1 MFANE
6 VKRMIQRSLLVGFC
20 VLCGNVVMAQ
30 ANYEPL
36 RDNASGS
43 QNRGAA
49 QETRRVVPPPVVV
62 FVPQIIVGK
71 NYKQITLQDLDIKTK
86 VIGNVATT
94 TYEMTMYNPNS
105 NIMEAEL
112 EFPLAENQTIAA
124 VALDINGKMREGV
137 VVEKTKARQ
146 TFEAVVRQGA
156 DPLLVEKTSGNQFK
170 TRIYPFSPNGTRKIR
185 IVLEEFLKKEKGQFK
200 YTLPLQFK
208 QELKNFTLDIE
219 IPTGTNNLPEVTTDL
234 PNFRFT
240 NVEQVARSHF
250 EAKNYML
257 NNNLSF
263 RIPQVGKNKTFTHA
277 EGNKTYFYT
286 NLDVNQQDKAKTM
299 PGKIAIVWDTSLSGS
314 KRNIEKEKELLKEY
328 LKKVQNAT
336 VTFIPFNLEQGKEQT
351 VTVKNGDASA
361 LIELID
367 NVVYDGA
374 TRFNALALNKIKA
387 DEILLFTDGI
397 NTYDKQNNLVL
408 PKIPLYI
415 ISSSAEYEP
424 GLLKAWA
431 NKTYGSF
438 INLTA
443 VDANKALAL
452 LTNKPLRIIKYKV
465 KNITDVYPAIGS
477 EVGES
482 ISVSGILVSGEDAQ
496 YCEHPDNEPAKGAD
510 FEVVLGYDPKHIV
523 GTEKF
528 TVKAGGNNPAV
539 ARLWAMQKIQDLE
552 QDPQGNKKEILALGQ
567 EYSIVTSDTSLLVL
581 ENASDYARY
590 NITPPEEL
598 LEEYN
603 RIIKNRTTEESKA
616 TQNAWDDA
624 VNQAKVVKEWWNK
637 EFEAP
642 APKPKKYQP
651 LEDGEIYGDAAS
663 SSDLSAHDMDAPSNF
678 IIRPIDASADAPARN
693 EAMADRAARPA
704 VRNSVVRRSASASS
718 ARRSVESAAFA
729 DMALEEVEPSFSAS
743 SRGASAGGP
752 SIKVQSWDPDTP
764 YLKILKK
771 SKDAELYADYLKLKT
786 GYQDQPSF
794 YFDITDEFI
803 RRGKN
808 KEALVVLSNITEM
821 KLDNVELLRIA
832 ANKLLQIKQY
842 EYAIELFEKI
852 TQLRDEDPQSFRDLA
867 LAYWAKGDYQKAFDL
882 FYKVLGTNWHRSNE
896 VKQIVFVELNNLLN
910 EHSKLKK
917 KDLPKD
923 LVFNM
928 PVDIRIVM
936 AWSTDNTDM
945 DLHVIDP
952 IGEECYYSN
961 KLTAI
966 GGRYPH
972 DFRQGFGP
980 EEYMV
985 KKAVDGKYVIRTN
998 SFGDY
1003 RQSIAGATTVYLDIY
1018 TNYGRPN
1025 QKHERTFVR
1034 AENVKDNNTIGEI
1047 VWDKAKQKK

>member
-1 MFANE
+1 MFYNE
-6 VKRMIQRSLLVGFC
+6 VKRMIQRGVLVSFC
-20 VLCGNVVMAQ
+20 VLCSNIAMAQ

-36 RDNASGS
+36 RDDASGA
-43 QNRGAA
+43 QNRRAEEA
-49 QETRRVVPPPVVV
+49 DRVLTPPVVV
-62 FVPQIIVGK
+62 LVPQIIVSK

-94 TYEMTMYNPNS
+94 TYEMTLYNPNS

-112 EFPLAENQTIAA
+112 VFPLSENQTIAA

-185 IVLEEFLKKEKGQFK
+185 IVLEEFLNKEKGQFK

-208 QELKNFTLDIE
+208 QELKNFSLDIE
-219 IPTGTNNLPEVTTDL
+219 IPTGTNSLPEVTTDL

-240 NVEQVARSHF
+240 NVEQVVRSHF

-257 NNNLSF
+257 DNTLSF

-277 EGNKTYFYT
+277 EGNQTYFYA
-286 NLDVNQQDKAKTM
+286 NLDIKQQDKVKTM
-299 PGKIAIVWDTSLSGS
+299 PGKIAVVWDTSLSGN
-314 KRNIEKEKELLKEY
+314 KRDIEKEKALLKKY
-328 LKKVQNAT
+328 LKKVKDAT
-336 VTFIPFNLEQGKEQT
+336 ITFIPFNLEQGKEQT

-361 LIELID
+361 LMDLID

-374 TRFNALALNKIKA
+374 TRFNTLALGKIKA
-387 DEILLFTDGI
+387 DEILLFTDGV
-397 NTYDKQNNLVL
+397 NTYDRQNEMTL
-408 PKIPLYI
+408 PKIPIYVI
-415 ISSSAEYEP
+415 NSSAEYEP
-424 GLLKAWA
+424 GLLKSWA

-443 VDANKALAL
+443 VDQNKALAL
-452 LTNKPLRIIKYKV
+452 LINKPLRVIRYKV
-465 KNITDVYPAIGS
+465 KNIREVYPTVGS
-477 EVGES
+477 EAGEN
-482 ISVSGILVSGEDAQ
+482 ISVSGILVTGEEAKSR
-496 YCEHPDNEPAKGAD
+496 EHTDNEISEGAD
-510 FEVVLGYDPKHIV
+510 LEVVLGYDPKHIV

-528 TVKAGGNNPAV
+528 TIKAGGNNPAV

-552 QDPQGNKKEILALGQ
+552 QDPLGNKKEILALGQ
-567 EYSIVTSDTSLLVL
+567 AYSIVTSDTSLLVL
-581 ENASDYARY
+581 ESAADYARY

-598 LEEYN
+598 LAEYN
-603 RIIKNRTTEESKA
+603 SIIKNRTNEEKRGK
-616 TQNAWDDA
+616 QEAWKDA
-624 VNQAKVVKEWWNK
+624 IDQAKEVKEWWNK
-637 EFEAP
+637 TFEAP
-642 APKPKKYQP
+642 VARKGKYKP
-651 LEDGEIYGDAAS
+651 LEDNNDGSILSGVLDLILPTPSERSTADEAPAHPATRNASTRISRENIARFASADMAS
-663 SSDLSAHDMDAPSNF
+663 SSMSMEM
-678 IIRPIDASADAPARN
+678 SADAFT
-693 EAMADRAARPA
+693 EADVMADVAP
-704 VRNSVVRRSASASS
+704 VGTSNSAPSS
-718 ARRSVESAAFA
+718 A
-729 DMALEEVEPSFSAS
+729 
-743 SRGASAGGP
+743 G
-752 SIKVQSWDPDTP
+752 SIKVKSWDPDTP

-786 GYQDQPSF
+786 GYEDQPSF

-808 KEALVVLSNITEM
+808 KEALMVLSNVTEM
-821 KLDNVELLRIA
+821 QLDSVELLRIA
-832 ANKLLQIKQY
+832 ANKLMQIEQY
-842 EYAIELFEKI
+842 DYAIELFEKI

-882 FYKVLGTNWHRSNE
+882 FYKVLETNWHRSNE
-896 VKQIVFVELNNLLN
+896 IKQIVFVELNNLLN
-910 EHSKLKK
+910 EHPKLKK

-923 LVFNM
+923 LVFKI

-945 DLHVIDP
+945 DLHVVDP
-952 IGEECYYSN
+952 IGEDCYYGN

-972 DFRQGFGP
+972 DFTQGFGP
-980 EEYMV
+980 EEYMI
-985 KKAVDGKYVIRTN
+985 KKAVDGKYTIRTN
-998 SFGDY
+998 NFADR
-1003 RQSIAGATTVYLDIY
+1003 RQSISGATTVYLDIY
-1018 TNYGRPN
+1018 TNYGSPD

-1034 AENVKDNNTIGEI
+1034 TENVKEDNTIGEV
-1047 VWDKAKQKK
+1047 VWEKKAKNSK

>member
-1 MFANE
+1 
-6 VKRMIQRSLLVGFC
+6 MIKRSLLVGFC
-20 VLCGNVVMAQ
+20 VLCGNMTMAQ
-30 ANYEPL
+30 SNYEPL
-36 RDNASGS
+36 RDDASGA
-43 QNRGAA
+43 QNR
-49 QETRRVVPPPVVV
+49 QETRIIPPPVVV
-62 FVPQIIVGK
+62 FVPQITVSK
-71 NYKQITLQDLDIKTK
+71 NYKQITIQDLDIKTK
-86 VIGNVATT
+86 IIGNVATT
-94 TYEMTMYNPNS
+94 SYEMTLHNPNS

-112 EFPLAENQTIAA
+112 TFPLAENQTIAA
-124 VALDINGKMREGV
+124 IAFDINGKMREGV

-185 IVLEEFLKKEKGQFK
+185 IVLEEFLGKEKGQFK

-208 QELKNFTLDIE
+208 QELKNFSLDIE

-240 NVEQVARSHF
+240 NTEQVVRSHF
-250 EAKNYML
+250 EAHNYML
-257 NNNLSF
+257 NNTLSF

-277 EGNKTYFYT
+277 EGKQTYFYT
-286 NLDVNQQDKAKTM
+286 NLDVKQQAQAKTM
-299 PGKIAIVWDTSLSGS
+299 PEKIAVVWDISLSGT
-314 KRNIEKEKELLKEY
+314 KRNIEKEKALLKEY
-328 LKKVQNAT
+328 LKKVNNAT

-374 TRFNALALNKIKA
+374 TRFNTLALGKIKA

-397 NTYDKQNNLVL
+397 NTYDKQNKLAL
-408 PKIPLYI
+408 PKIPVYVI
-415 ISSSAEYEP
+415 NSSAEYEP

-438 INLTA
+438 INLIA
-443 VDANKALAL
+443 VDQNKALAL

-465 KNITDVYPAIGS
+465 KNIKDIYPVVGS
-477 EVGES
+477 EAGENIS
-482 ISVSGILVSGEDAQ
+482 IAGILLTGEEAQ
-496 YCEHPDNEPAKGAD
+496 VCEDPESAPSQGTDL
-510 FEVVLGYDPKHIV
+510 EVVLGYDAKHIT

-552 QDPQGNKKEILALGQ
+552 IDPQGNKKEILDLGQ
-567 EYSIVTSDTSLLVL
+567 QYSIVTSNTSLLVL
-581 ENASDYARY
+581 ESAEDYARY

-598 LEEYN
+598 LAEYN
-603 RIIKNRTTEESKA
+603 RIINNRAKEES
-616 TQNAWDDA
+616 QEQQDAWKDA
-624 VNQAKVVKEWWNK
+624 VEQAKEVKEWWNK
-637 EFEAP
+637 DFDGYA
-642 APKPKKYQP
+642 AKKAKYQALRDTDSSAEGYSGTGEVFDLIIP
-651 LEDGEIYGDAAS
+651 DRVLERTATRNAS
-663 SSDLSAHDMDAPSNF
+663 ASMARM
-678 IIRPIDASADAPARN
+678 ASADMAAEESVYM
-693 EAMADRAARPA
+693 EADALSDMMADEAAP
-704 VRNSVVRRSASASS
+704 
-718 ARRSVESAAFA
+718 SAA
-729 DMALEEVEPSFSAS
+729 PRS
-743 SRGASAGGP
+743 SGG
-752 SIKVQSWDPDTP
+752 SIKVKSWDPDTP

-786 GYQDQPSF
+786 GYEDQPSF

-808 KEALVVLSNITEM
+808 KEALIILSNITEM
-821 KLDNVELLRIA
+821 KLDSVELLRIA
-832 ANKLLQIKQY
+832 ANKLLQIEQY
-842 EYAIELFEKI
+842 DYAIELFEKI

-882 FYKVLGTNWHRSNE
+882 LYKVLGTAWHRSNE
-896 VKQIVFVELNNLLN
+896 IKQIVFVELNNLLN
-910 EHSKLKK
+910 AQPKLNK
-917 KDLPKD
+917 KDLPKE
-923 LVFNM
+923 LVFKM

-945 DLHVIDP
+945 DLYVIDP
-952 IGEECYYSN
+952 VNEECYYRN

-972 DFRQGFGP
+972 DFREGFGP

-985 KKAVDGKYVIRTN
+985 KKAVDGKYTIRTN
-998 SFGDY
+998 NFADG

-1018 TNYGRPN
+1018 TDYGRPN

-1034 AENVKDNNTIGEI
+1034 TENVKDNNTIGEI
-1047 VWDKAKQKK
+1047 VWEKGNKK

>member
-6 VKRMIQRSLLVGFC
+6 VRRMIQRSLLVGFC
-20 VLCGNVVMAQ
+20 VLCGNVAMAQ
-30 ANYEPL
+30 ASYEPL
-36 RDNASGS
+36 HDNASG
-43 QNRGAA
+43 A
-49 QETRRVVPPPVVV
+49 QDRRAEAVRVVPPVVV

-94 TYEMTMYNPNS
+94 TYEMTLHNPNS

-112 EFPLAENQTIAA
+112 NFPLAENQTIAA

-208 QELKNFTLDIE
+208 QELKNFSLDIE

-240 NVEQVARSHF
+240 NVAQVVRSHF
-250 EAKNYML
+250 EAKDYML

-299 PGKIAIVWDTSLSGS
+299 PGKIAVVWDTSLSGS
-314 KRNIEKEKELLKEY
+314 KRNIEKEKALLKEY
-328 LKKVQNAT
+328 LKKVNNAE

-361 LIELID
+361 LMELID
-367 NVVYDGA
+367 KVVYDGA
-374 TRFNALALNKIKA
+374 TRFNTLALGKIKA

-397 NTYDKQNNLVL
+397 NTYDRQNKLNL
-408 PKIPLYI
+408 PNIPVYI
-415 ISSSAEYEP
+415 INSSAEYEP

-443 VDANKALAL
+443 LDQNKALAL
-452 LTNKPLRIIKYKV
+452 LTNKPLRVIQYKV
-465 KNITDVYPAIGS
+465 KNIKDVYPAIGS

-482 ISVSGILVSGEDAQ
+482 ISISGILVSGDETQ
-496 YCEHPDNEPAKGAD
+496 YCEIPDNEPAKGAD
-510 FEVVLGYDPKHIV
+510 LEVVLGYDPKHIV
-523 GTEKF
+523 GSEKF

-598 LEEYN
+598 LAEYN
-603 RIIKNRTTEESKA
+603 SIIKNRTNEESKA
-616 TQNAWDDA
+616 KKDAWDDA
-624 VNQAKVVKEWWNK
+624 VNQAKEVKEWWNK
-637 EFEAP
+637 EFKPVSVAKKEYEALRDEINDFLGDLP
-642 APKPKKYQP
+642 T
-651 LEDGEIYGDAAS
+651 LDVDGGVERTS
-663 SSDLSAHDMDAPSNF
+663 T
-678 IIRPIDASADAPARN
+678 RN
-693 EAMADRAARPA
+693 
-704 VRNSVVRRSASASS
+704 
-718 ARRSVESAAFA
+718 ARRSVSASADVRAMSSEALYMRIPESALSEEGSFA
-729 DMALEEVEPSFSAS
+729 DEAPVEVSSMSRAAADRSRPSS
-743 SRGASAGGP
+743 GAGSNRS
-752 SIKVQSWDPDTP
+752 SIKVKSWDPDTP

-786 GYQDQPSF
+786 GYEDQPSF

-803 RRGKN
+803 RRGQK
-808 KEALVVLSNITEM
+808 KEALIVLSNVTEM
-821 KLDNVELLRIA
+821 KLDSVELLRIA
-832 ANKLLQIKQY
+832 ANKLMQIEQY
-842 EYAIELFEKI
+842 DYAIELFERI

-882 FYKVLGTNWHRSNE
+882 FYKVLETNWHRSNQI
-896 VKQIVFVELNNLLN
+896 KQIVFVELNNLLN
-910 EHSKLKK
+910 EHPKLKK
-917 KDLPKD
+917 KDLPKE

-928 PVDIRIVM
+928 PVDVRIVM

-952 IGEECYYSN
+952 VGEECYYGN

-972 DFRQGFGP
+972 DFTQGFGP
-980 EEYMV
+980 EEYMI
-985 KKAVDGKYVIRTN
+985 KKAPEGKYTIRTN
-998 SFGDY
+998 NFADH

-1047 VWDKAKQKK
+1047 VWGKEQSDK